1 MRERRDAPYRNG
13 SRRRMVLRGK
23 SGQSRPDRALPMH
36 LRLRAIGDK
45 LPTSSIDELWVFP
58 PLPDREIA
66 CEFIVLVCFD
76 GGDDRRRILTSHVDA
91 HFNDPEADQV
101 EWVQRV
107 REHGAA
113 PVRWLAQM
121 PERLLQRLADAGIPE
136 VVEVGGRTQAWEEAI
151 QRFTVGSENGVDGPE
166 ANGRRASAQLIDKS
180 YQREISFST
189 IIEFPNHPA
198 DRTLTEPDS

>member
-1 MRERRDAPYRNG
+1 ML
-13 SRRRMVLRGK
+13 LRGNT
-23 SGQSRPDRALPMH
+23 GPARPDRALPVH

-76 GGDDRRRILTSHVDA
+76 GGADRRRIVTSHVDA
-91 HFNDPEADQV
+91 HFSDPEADQF

-151 QRFTVGSENGVDGPE
+151 QRFTNESENGAEGPE
-166 ANGRRASAQLIDKS
+166 ANGRLASAPHIDNG

-189 IIEFPNHPA
+189 VIEFPNHPA
-198 DRTLTEPDS
+198 DRTFTELDS